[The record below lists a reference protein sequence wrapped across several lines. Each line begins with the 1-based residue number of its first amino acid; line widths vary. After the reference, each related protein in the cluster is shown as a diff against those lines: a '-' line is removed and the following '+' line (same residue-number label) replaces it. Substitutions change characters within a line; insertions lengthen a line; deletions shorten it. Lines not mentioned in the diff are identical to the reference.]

1 MVYFGTFNA
10 CGDGILWNIKC
21 VWRWYI
27 LKHLMHV
34 AMVYF
39 ETFNACGGDGIFWN
53 I

>member
-10 CGDGILWNIKC
+10 CGDGM
-21 VWRWYI
+21 YI
-27 LKHLMHV
+27 WEHLMHV

-39 ETFNACGGDGIFWN
+39 GTFNACGEGIFWN